1 MTSSSI
7 SCALG
12 VLFVLAIA
20 ILHAT
25 GFERFTNEMN
35 QTDAS
40 TMMKDMFPVLYL
52 MPSLYLAALAA
63 FGVLAMLDRRS
74 RRSICLILAPAVL
87 LAGALA
93 LLLGEWLPLVVMGV
107 GAGFFA
113 LAALMKTQQNGGDA
127 AQPD

>member
-1 MTSSSI
+1 MSSSSI

-20 ILHAT
+20 GLHAS
-25 GFERFTNEMN
+25 GFERFTDQMN

-40 TMMKDMFPVLYL
+40 SMLKDMFPVLYL

-63 FGVLAMLDRRS
+63 FGILAMVDRRS
-74 RRSICLILAPAVL
+74 RRSICVILAPAVL

-107 GAGFFA
+107 GGGLFA
-113 LAALMKTQQNGGDA
+113 FAALKAPRKTGSDKA
-127 AQPD
+127 